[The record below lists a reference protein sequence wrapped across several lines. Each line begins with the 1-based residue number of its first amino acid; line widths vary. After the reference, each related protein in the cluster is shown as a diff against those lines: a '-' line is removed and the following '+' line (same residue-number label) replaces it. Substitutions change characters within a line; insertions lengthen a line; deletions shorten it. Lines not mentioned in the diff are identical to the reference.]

1 MTGWRT
7 SWKRCV
13 LGGFLAILTFALTA
27 SVGRAHNLGESY
39 LYLQVRSDSISGR
52 FEIALSDLN
61 PALGLA
67 GTDREITSDN
77 FTENVPFLQEYYL
90 EHVTISAGQ
99 KRLSIE
105 FHDAGLLEAR
115 GGYALL
121 PFELRGFT
129 TVPNDLS
136 FDYSVLFDEE
146 PSHRGFLL
154 IESNWAT
161 GTFANENQISLV
173 FSPSSRRQ
181 DFDLTSSGLW
191 QGFRAVVGL
200 GVEHIWMGVDHV
212 LFLFALL
219 LPAVLRRKDGQWQPV
234 EGFSVALMQV
244 IKIVTA
250 FTVAHS
256 VTLSLAALGILDLP
270 GAFVEVVIAAS
281 IAIAAGDI
289 LVPLFR
295 GRIWLVVFGFGLF
308 HGFGFAGALSEM
320 GVLGEHLGLSLFAF
334 NLGVEIGQ
342 VVIVAAIFPLLF
354 LLRRFTWYRKLFLPA
369 AAVFMIL
376 VSSAW
381 VVERAFGVNFEMTR
395 RAKTIIGSLFS

>member
-1 MTGWRT
+1 MHRRT
-7 SWKRCV
+7 LCSRLV
-13 LGGFLAILTFALTA
+13 LGGLFAILILVIAP
-27 SVGRAHNLGESY
+27 SEGGAHNLGESY

-61 PALGLA
+61 PALGLE
-67 GTDREITSDN
+67 GTVREITPQN
-77 FTENVPFLQEYYL
+77 FSENVDFLQDYYL

-99 KRLSIE
+99 KRLAIE
-105 FHDAGLLEAR
+105 FTGADLLEVR

-121 PFELRGFT
+121 PFDLGGFAA
-129 TVPNDLS
+129 VPDTLT

-181 DFDLTSSGLW
+181 DFDLTSSGVW

-212 LFLFALL
+212 LFLIALL
-219 LPAVLRRKDGQWQPV
+219 LPAVMRREDGRWQPV
-234 EGFSVALMQV
+234 ENFSAALIQV

-256 VTLSLAALGILDLP
+256 VTLSLAALGVLELP
-270 GAFVEVVIAAS
+270 GTFVEVVIAAS

-342 VVIVAAIFPLLF
+342 VVIVAALFPLLF
-354 LLRRFTWYRKLFLPA
+354 LVRRLTWYRKVILPA

-381 VVERAFGVNFEMTR
+381 VVERAFGVHFEMTR
-395 RAKTIIGSLFS
+395 RAKSIIRSLFS